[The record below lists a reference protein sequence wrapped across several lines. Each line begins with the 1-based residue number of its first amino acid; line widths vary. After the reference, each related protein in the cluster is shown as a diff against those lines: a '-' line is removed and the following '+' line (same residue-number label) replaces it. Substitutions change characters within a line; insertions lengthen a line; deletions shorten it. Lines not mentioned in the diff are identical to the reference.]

1 MSSNLAKYR
10 KFAFIF
16 VLFIINLQPIIYIMT
31 AWTDFATEY
40 HKNSG
45 GKSFKASLKA
55 AGKLWRARG
64 MNKSK
69 GRKRGGDAAAEAA
82 AADAATTPVV
92 PAATV
97 ADAEAVA
104 AATAADAE
112 AVAAATKAAAES
124 KAAADAPTMGG
135 KSKRRKGS
143 KKRKTRR
150 R

>member
-1 MSSNLAKYR
+1 
-10 KFAFIF
+10 
-16 VLFIINLQPIIYIMT
+16 MT

-92 PAATV
+92 PAA
-97 ADAEAVA
+97 AEAVA

-112 AVAAATKAAAES
+112 AVAAATKAPWVENQNVAKVLKKE
-124 KAAADAPTMGG
+124 KHADDKIILVLNKMLVKPHYL
-135 KSKRRKGS
+135 
-143 KKRKTRR
+143 
-150 R
+150 